1 MKEWK
6 RFLSLLLATAMCVG
20 LLPIEAHA
28 GTIVDSG
35 SCGANGDDVTYTL
48 DSTGLL
54 TISGEGAIANWSF
67 KDRND
72 VITVVI
78 QEGITR
84 SNGGAF
90 WGCGALTRVIFPDS
104 ITEIGSDAFFKCS
117 SLRSIIIPH
126 NVTTLGFEAFYD
138 CTALTTVYF
147 TGNAPNIQD
156 NVFGNVTAT
165 VYYPENNDSWEEK
178 YGFNNVLL
186 KGNHGGT
193 LTWVPYDGNPPKPGE
208 ADSLQLLSRSPENNG
223 VFSGDALTVS
233 MTFNHEVE
241 SVQTGFAFDEAGQIV
256 SYGNFSIVREIEE
269 ADSWK
274 FETVYSLSEGNH
286 KDTDVTIDG
295 STVTINAS
303 SALLVPGE
311 TYYVLMDNGVIS
323 FKDTDERIGFS
334 GKEWGFTVVDGIKS
348 GTFRYKAQYGETEY
362 PYYFDESWF
371 QKPSTEYNH
380 ELAKMSLRASIAAY
394 GSGSNEDGSEYIQ
407 ELMGEKLGFQNL
419 EVHYPTPQRHS
430 IGYAIGSKTIASEES
445 ASGAKSLIMVAIRGG
460 EYKAEWAGNFMV
472 GDTDAGDLHEG
483 FLRAAE
489 QVEDGLR
496 NYIGINQE
504 SLNDECVVWIVGYSR
519 AAATANLL
527 AKKLDDGSIEGVG
540 TNNVFAYCFECPQ
553 NSRASNL
560 SDSKYNN
567 IMNIVNPLDFVT
579 MVVPADWGYGRYGQ
593 TFFLPYVEGV
603 TKYNQLK
610 DKMIAQY
617 SSIIQA
623 GSKSGSVYDAT
634 YQAIG
639 QRDVTDGFFNHWLAD
654 EFVSPEFYNDLL
666 WQEALMRVIEAF
678 NLNSWGNDFWEGAY
692 TATSGAWLLVKL
704 GLIIKDQFPPKEP
717 IDLIKKV
724 VSMETDIKAQLAIS
738 LVAAGV
744 IDSGDF
750 IKTPITY
757 THWPEL
763 CMAWM
768 DSLTGDQIV
777 RIDNTYRR
785 VLVNCP
791 VDVSVYD
798 SEDTLV
804 GRVID
809 RNVQEIE
816 DGVSVYI
823 DENEQIVI
831 SLPITEEYRVEM
843 DATGEGTVTY
853 TVTEYNI
860 ETNAED
866 RVVSY
871 AFVEVETNDVLVG
884 QIENLKEVDSAEY
897 SLTYNGELLIPS
909 VDQSDDAVER
919 YTVTTA
925 VEGDGSTNG
934 GGKAVY
940 GEYRKLTATPDD
952 GAEFIGWFVDGE
964 QVSKELEY
972 RFCVTGD
979 ITVTAK
985 FTLSKTDTGDHETV
999 RPVGPAPVTPAEPE
1013 LPDEP
1018 VLPENPFADV
1028 HENDF
1033 FYDAVIWAVNNGI
1046 TSGSGADTF
1055 APDRACTRAE
1065 MVTFLW
1071 RAAGTPEP
1079 VSGNNPFTDVTETD
1093 YFYKAVLW
1101 AVENGI
1107 TKGTSET
1114 TFSPNDTCTR
1124 GQTVTFLYRYAG
1136 APEVAVGNPF
1146 ADVQENNYYYHA
1158 VIWAVAEEITKGTG
1172 ETTFSPNNFCTRS
1185 QIVTFLYRYSTK

>member
-1 MKEWK
+1 
-6 RFLSLLLATAMCVG
+6 
-20 LLPIEAHA
+20 
-28 GTIVDSG
+28 
-35 SCGANGDDVTYTL
+35 
-48 DSTGLL
+48 
-54 TISGEGAIANWSF
+54 
-67 KDRND
+67 
-72 VITVVI
+72 
-78 QEGITR
+78 
-84 SNGGAF
+84 
-90 WGCGALTRVIFPDS
+90 
-104 ITEIGSDAFFKCS
+104 
-117 SLRSIIIPH
+117 
-126 NVTTLGFEAFYD
+126 
-138 CTALTTVYF
+138 
-147 TGNAPNIQD
+147 
-156 NVFGNVTAT
+156 
-165 VYYPENNDSWEEK
+165 
-178 YGFNNVLL
+178 
-186 KGNHGGT
+186 
-193 LTWVPYDGNPPKPGE
+193 
-208 ADSLQLLSRSPENNG
+208 
-223 VFSGDALTVS
+223 
-233 MTFNHEVE
+233 
-241 SVQTGFAFDEAGQIV
+241 
-256 SYGNFSIVREIEE
+256 
-269 ADSWK
+269 
-274 FETVYSLSEGNH
+274 
-286 KDTDVTIDG
+286 
-295 STVTINAS
+295 
-303 SALLVPGE
+303 
-311 TYYVLMDNGVIS
+311 
-323 FKDTDERIGFS
+323 
-334 GKEWGFTVVDGIKS
+334 
-348 GTFRYKAQYGETEY
+348 
-362 PYYFDESWF
+362 
-371 QKPSTEYNH
+371 
-380 ELAKMSLRASIAAY
+380 
-394 GSGSNEDGSEYIQ
+394 
-407 ELMGEKLGFQNL
+407 
-419 EVHYPTPQRHS
+419 
-430 IGYAIGSKTIASEES
+430 
-445 ASGAKSLIMVAIRGG
+445 
-460 EYKAEWAGNFMV
+460 
-472 GDTDAGDLHEG
+472 
-483 FLRAAE
+483 
-489 QVEDGLR
+489 
-496 NYIGINQE
+496 
-504 SLNDECVVWIVGYSR
+504 
-519 AAATANLL
+519 
-527 AKKLDDGSIEGVG
+527 
-540 TNNVFAYCFECPQ
+540 
-553 NSRASNL
+553 
-560 SDSKYNN
+560 
-567 IMNIVNPLDFVT
+567 
-579 MVVPADWGYGRYGQ
+579 
-593 TFFLPYVEGV
+593 
-603 TKYNQLK
+603 
-610 DKMIAQY
+610 
-617 SSIIQA
+617 
-623 GSKSGSVYDAT
+623 
-634 YQAIG
+634 
-639 QRDVTDGFFNHWLAD
+639 
-654 EFVSPEFYNDLL
+654 
-666 WQEALMRVIEAF
+666 
-678 NLNSWGNDFWEGAY
+678 
-692 TATSGAWLLVKL
+692 
-704 GLIIKDQFPPKEP
+704 
-717 IDLIKKV
+717 
-724 VSMETDIKAQLAIS
+724 
-738 LVAAGV
+738 
-744 IDSGDF
+744 
-750 IKTPITY
+750 
-757 THWPEL
+757 
-763 CMAWM
+763 MAWM

-804 GRVID
+804 GQVID

-816 DGVSVYI
+816 DGVSIYI

-860 ETNAED
+860 ETSAEE
-866 RVVSY
+866 RVISY

-919 YTVTTA
+919 YTVMTA

-952 GAEFIGWFVDGE
+952 GTEFIGWFVDGE
-964 QVSKELEY
+964 QVSEELEY

-1018 VLPENPFADV
+1018 VLPENPFTDV